1 MKKLLAL
8 LKNFQMFETFGF
20 IADFEYKQFGVWLGS
35 VTYKTPDCIDDDT
48 RSLFL
53 LYYVDGSWYLD
64 IFWKRIIGE
73 V

>member
-1 MKKLLAL
+1 MKKLLAI
-8 LKNFQMFETFGF
+8 LKKFQMFETFGF
-20 IADFEYKQFGVWLGS
+20 IVDFEYKQFGVWLGS
-35 VTYKTPDCIDDDT
+35 ITYKIPDYVDEDT

-53 LYYVDGSWYLD
+53 LYYIDGSWYLD